1 VILRGLKEIGI
12 LTGTVE
18 DMQAAHMGALFMPHG
33 LGHLMGLDVHDVG
46 GYPEGTK
53 RIDEPGVSE
62 LRTTRTLEAGT
73 TRPVA
78 QRRMVRPGCLNIHGG
93 QRVFVS
99 RSRTRHGPD
108 GRAGHLLY

>member
-1 VILRGLKEIGI
+1 MILRGLKEIGI

-53 RIDEPGVSE
+53 RIDEPGVSK

-73 TRPVA
+73 TRVPA
-78 QRRMVRPGCLNIHGG
+78 PAEKALSGMRRHSRRPPRVHCTSSG
-93 QRVFVS
+93 QAWS
-99 RSRTRHGPD
+99 
-108 GRAGHLLY
+108 